1 VGIVTARR
9 DYSLLFTATATD
21 TPCRVDIAPG
31 HSDTLLWIDNV
42 RLHQVNADTGF
53 SSSRLV
59 LLLNPTMHDS
69 LIVLSAGHYRDLD
82 GKTVTGFVTLKPF
95 ASFVLVADSGA
106 LASVRIP
113 PGRVLQPFLSAYPN
127 PFKKAITI
135 WVSAGVI
142 DFAGIYDL
150 SGRLVENLSLAPG
163 NSSKG
168 VVKYLWNASG
178 RPCGTYCIRVKAG
191 NKTLLKKI
199 FLMR

>member
-1 VGIVTARR
+1 
-9 DYSLLFTATATD
+9 
-21 TPCRVDIAPG
+21 
-31 HSDTLLWIDNV
+31 
-42 RLHQVNADTGF
+42 
-53 SSSRLV
+53 
-59 LLLNPTMHDS
+59 
-69 LIVLSAGHYRDLD
+69 
-82 GKTVTGFVTLKPF
+82 
-95 ASFVLVADSGA
+95 
-106 LASVRIP
+106 
-113 PGRVLQPFLSAYPN
+113 LQPFLSAYPN